1 MKCIKMI
8 VPRVLIK
15 HHLPHPELYGESL
28 VELLNGM
35 VTDVFTVENGDLI
48 TETNNLKLIDYL
60 NQNDIHEASY
70 VLEKDGIRLRS
81 INQSDLEIV
90 LSWMNQKTNYS
101 YNDIKYE
108 LEDIRLFISHAI
120 SNASHLFII
129 EKDNI
134 PIGVAG
140 YDTIDLSG
148 IIDIK
153 IYKKDIIS
161 NDYAATIINL
171 LTEHIHKMHRVN
183 EIYSVIFK
191 DDQYSHQLYTKN
203 GFFKDEED
211 SLELPTSDSSSK
223 KAYIYKYKSFEIQVT
238 ESEKQILNEFLQL
251 YPKKLYD
258 LANPDELIDLEHAI
272 DYELKIYIRL
282 ILTNQLNYR
291 DEFEEILINDD
302 GLLNIENNLIEKYDE
317 MMAFLS
323 GEDLSAAIMYK
334 QLIFPILEI
343 INKHIK
349 IYQEKQIYHSIANS
363 TY

>member
-1 MKCIKMI
+1 
-8 VPRVLIK
+8 
-15 HHLPHPELYGESL
+15 
-28 VELLNGM
+28 
-35 VTDVFTVENGDLI
+35 
-48 TETNNLKLIDYL
+48 
-60 NQNDIHEASY
+60 
-70 VLEKDGIRLRS
+70 
-81 INQSDLEIV
+81 
-90 LSWMNQKTNYS
+90 MNQKTNYS

-108 LEDIRLFISHAI
+108 LEDIRIFISHAI

-211 SLELPTSDSSSK
+211 SLELPTSDTSSK

>member
-1 MKCIKMI
+1 M
-8 VPRVLIK
+8 LIK
-15 HHLPHPELYGESL
+15 YHLPHPEVYGESV

-35 VTDVFTVENGDLI
+35 VTDVFTDENGDLT
-48 TETNNLKLIDYL
+48 TETNNKKLIDYL
-60 NQNDIHEASY
+60 KQNDIQDASY
-70 VLEKDGIRLRS
+70 VFEDNSIRLRS
-81 INQSDLEIV
+81 INQSDSDFV
-90 LSWMNQKTNYS
+90 LHWMNQKTDYS

-108 LEDIRLFISHAI
+108 LEDIRVYISHAI

-129 EKDNI
+129 EKDNM
-134 PIGVAG
+134 PAGMAG
-140 YDTIDLSG
+140 YDTIDIKG

-153 IYKKDIIS
+153 IYEKEIITK
-161 NDYAATIINL
+161 DYAATIINL

-183 EIYSVIFK
+183 GIYSVIFK

-203 GFFKDEED
+203 RFCKDEED
-211 SLELPTSDSSSK
+211 LLELPISDSSFK
-223 KAYIYKYKSFEIQVT
+223 KAYIYKYKSFDIQVT

-258 LANPDELIDLEHAI
+258 LANPDELIDLEHSI

-302 GLLNIENNLIEKYDE
+302 GLLKIENNLIEKYDE

-323 GEDLSAAIMYK
+323 GEDLSTAIMYK
-334 QLIFPILEI
+334 QLIFPVLEI

-349 IYQEKQIYHSIANS
+349 IYREKQIYHSIANS

>member
-1 MKCIKMI
+1 M
-8 VPRVLIK
+8 LIK

-35 VTDVFTVENGDLI
+35 VTDVFTAENGDLI
-48 TETNNLKLIDYL
+48 TETNNLKLIEYL
-60 NQNDIHEASY
+60 KQNDIQEASY
-70 VLEKDGIRLRS
+70 VLENDGIRLRS
-81 INQSDLEIV
+81 INQSDSEFV
-90 LSWMNQKTNYS
+90 LHWMNQKTNYS
-101 YNDIKYE
+101 YNDIKYG
-108 LEDIRLFISHAI
+108 LEDIRIFISHAI

-129 EKDNI
+129 EKANML
-134 PIGVAG
+134 IGTAG

-203 GFFKDEED
+203 GFYKDEED
-211 SLELPTSDSSSK
+211 SLELPISESSFK
-223 KAYIYKYKSFEIQVT
+223 KAYIYKYKSFDIQVT

-258 LANPDELIDLEHAI
+258 LSNSDEFIDLEHAI

-291 DEFEEILINDD
+291 DEFEEICVNDYD
-302 GLLNIENNLIEKYDE
+302 FLNIEDNLIEKYDE
-317 MMAFLS
+317 IMAFLS
-323 GEDLSAAIMYK
+323 GEDLNTAIMYK
-334 QLIFPILEI
+334 QLILPVLEI